1 MVKIILERNVCIG
14 CGSCQAVCQ
23 KYWEMQD
30 DGKVNLIGSQKA
42 DGEKYTLEAEEAG
55 CNQEAADVCP
65 VQCIHVEK

>member
-30 DGKVNLIGSQKA
+30 DGKVNLIGSQKL
-42 DGEKYTLEAEEAG
+42 KTNL
-55 CNQEAADVCP
+55 
-65 VQCIHVEK
+65 